1 MTTNQY
7 SMGVPILN
15 QPYLDINDLEITVA
29 SNTTLSVGTGIAR
42 DSTNSFDI
50 PLNAVTTLNMAVQGV
65 NGLDTGTFAEAS
77 QYYIYLIADPTLNN
91 VPAVIASL
99 SNTVPFLPQGY
110 SIYRWI
116 GFEQTAGGS
125 AAFLARYV
133 TGNGNVRKHYWD
145 APISVLSGGTAT
157 SATAVDLA
165 GAIPTS
171 TQAANIL
178 PVLFDVS
185 FTPASAGDKVT
196 LVPGGSSSTTGAS
209 LSAVAVHAQTG
220 QLTVAAVQVSNDPQI
235 KYINSASS
243 GSTTLLVQGFEYYL

>member
-1 MTTNQY
+1 MTTTQY

-15 QPYLDINDLEITVA
+15 APYLDINNLEITVA
-29 SNTTLSVGTGIAR
+29 SNTTLTVQPGLAR

-50 PLNAVTTLNMAVQGV
+50 PLNAVTTVNMAVNGV

-99 SNTVPFLPQGY
+99 SNTVPFMPAGY

-116 GFEQTAGGS
+116 GFEQTASGS

-133 TGNGNVRKHYWD
+133 MGNGNVRKHYWD
-145 APISVLSGGTAT
+145 TPISVLSGGSAT
-157 SATAVDLA
+157 MATAVDLS
-165 GAIPTS
+165 GAVATS

-178 PVLFDVS
+178 PVLLDVS

-196 LVPGGSSSTTGAS
+196 LIPGGSSASTGAS

-220 QLTVAAVQVSNDPQI
+220 QLTVASVQVSSVPKIQ
-235 KYINSASS
+235 YLNSAGS